1 MLLLI
6 FIFLTAFVATLIS
19 SMSGGGSSII
29 AIPVYLMLGIPFPAA
44 RIIQM
49 VNGAFWTPVAAWNF
63 LRGRRLEIGFV
74 TIFTILGFLG
84 MYAGIMAIVLVP
96 DRTLKI
102 LVGCLIFMAVL
113 LVYFRG
119 SLGIEKRERQ
129 SRFKRLMGYPFSI
142 ILGFY
147 EVILGSGNGIFL
159 SIVTCETRG
168 YDMIDALGAY
178 FVIGFFW
185 DVFGLIFLYQWGHVD
200 PILLIPAVTGAILGS
215 FIGSRFARAKGNA
228 FIKNI
233 FVGIGIILAFK
244 MIFFS

>member
-1 MLLLI
+1 
-6 FIFLTAFVATLIS
+6 
-19 SMSGGGSSII
+19 MSGGGSSII
-29 AIPVYLMLGIPFPAA
+29 AIPMYMMLGIPFPAA

-63 LRGRRLEIGFV
+63 LRGRKLEIGFV
-74 TIFTILGFLG
+74 AIFTILGLLG

-102 LVGCLIFMAVL
+102 LVGCLLFMAVL

-119 SLGIEKRERQ
+119 SLGITKHTEH
-129 SRFKRLMGYPFSI
+129 SRFKRLLGYPFSL

-147 EVILGSGNGIFL
+147 EAILGSGNGIFL

-185 DVFGLIFLYQWGHVD
+185 DVFGLIFLYQWGHVN
-200 PILLIPAVTGAILGS
+200 PIHLIPAVSGAMLGS
-215 FIGSRFARAKGNA
+215 YIGSRYARSRGNA
-228 FIKNI
+228 FIKNL
-233 FVGIGIILAFK
+233 FVAIGMILALK